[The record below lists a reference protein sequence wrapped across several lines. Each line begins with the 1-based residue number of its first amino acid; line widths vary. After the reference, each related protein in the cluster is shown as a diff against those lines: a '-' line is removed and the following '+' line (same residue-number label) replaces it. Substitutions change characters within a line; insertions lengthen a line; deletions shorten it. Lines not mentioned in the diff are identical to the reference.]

1 VATQVIHIQNLTID
15 RERFLVTIAG
25 RPVALTY
32 LEFQA
37 LYIIGAANGKVVSYD
52 QLAEALWNEATPR
65 ARRRLAVIVS
75 RIRAKLGAAADYI
88 DTVHRVGY
96 RVAPA
101 PQSHQHSA

>member
-1 VATQVIHIQNLTID
+1 MATQPIHIHDLIID
-15 RERFLVTIAG
+15 RERFLVTIGG

-37 LYIIGAANGKVVSYD
+37 LYLIGAANGKVVSYD

-65 ARRRLAVIVS
+65 SRRRLAVIIS
-75 RIRAKLGAAADYI
+75 RVRTKLGYAADYI

-96 RVAPA
+96 RVTPM
-101 PQSHQHSA
+101 PQAHQHSA